1 VASSAGGVAP
11 LMTSQRTTRNWKS
24 QRGEEKDPNW
34 KLASSQS
41 RAIIG
46 SLDTPV
52 DIGVPAEKEV
62 IQ

>member
-1 VASSAGGVAP
+1 
-11 LMTSQRTTRNWKS
+11 MTSQRTTRNWKS